1 MAICPYFAPEI
12 KISFHLLSC
21 FVMFKTVQLGFLL
34 LVSFL
39 LLPGFTP
46 KPKPYFPKKVNAVI
60 QAKCYGCHS
69 IDGKSQKAKDKL
81 MWDDLAGMAKEQQLE
96 KIQSIQKVLEK
107 GSMPPEKFLEKMPE
121 KKLTDKETKAM
132 RKWADK
138 TAKKLSK

>member
-1 MAICPYFAPEI
+1 M
-12 KISFHLLSC
+12 KKTLQLSA
-21 FVMFKTVQLGFLL
+21 LL
-34 LVSFL
+34 LAAFL
-39 LLPGFTP
+39 LLPGFMA
-46 KPKPYFPKKVNAVI
+46 KPKPYFPKKVNAII

-69 IDGKSQKAKDKL
+69 ADGKSQKAKDKL

-121 KKLTDKETKAM
+121 KKLTDKETAALA
-132 RKWADK
+132 KWAGK

>member
-1 MAICPYFAPEI
+1 M
-12 KISFHLLSC
+12 KKTLQLSA
-21 FVMFKTVQLGFLL
+21 LL
-34 LVSFL
+34 LAAFL
-39 LLPGFTP
+39 LLPGFME

-69 IDGKSQKAKDKL
+69 ADGKSQKAKDKL

-132 RKWADK
+132 KKWADK
-138 TAKKLSK
+138 AAKKLAK